1 MKRLA
6 SIILALFAFSALNA
20 QQMPELP
27 LDSSY
32 KVGQLDNGLTYF
44 IRHNDKPA
52 QRAEFYLATHVGA
65 AQETPDQDG
74 LAHFLEHMCFN
85 GTKNFPGKGIINYL
99 ESIGASFGGNVNAST
114 GVEQTIYLLHDIP
127 LVSEGVIDTCLLI
140 MHDYSHFVTCD
151 PAEIDAERGVIIEE
165 KRTRNTA
172 SWRSYMACREYLFK
186 GTKLGE
192 TSLIGSQEN
201 LETFKPESLTNFYHT
216 WYRPDMQALIVV
228 GDIDPDSVEAKIKAT
243 FADIPAAENPQQK
256 EQYKVP
262 DNAEPLIAIVTD
274 PEASSTSVE
283 LFWKSEPMP
292 FGLCNTPSGILIE
305 ACKDII
311 SYAMNERLE
320 AITAAPDA
328 PFAGAGFAFMS
339 MAECQECT
347 YYMANALEGQVLRA
361 TEALLT
367 EAERMKRYGFSDD
380 EYSRAKAS
388 LLTKAENAVN
398 KADTRK
404 NTEFV
409 YPCINHFFKNT
420 PLLTPQDK
428 LDILNQLLPMLN
440 TTTLNQIAA
449 QTITDENLV
458 VFYNAPEK
466 EGLTHP
472 TEQQFSELIASVRAS
487 EIEALEQES
496 IPETFLNPAKI
507 KGGKIVKRAEGI
519 HGSTIW
525 TLSNGVD
532 VVLTPKD
539 LEKDRISVNIS
550 MDGGRTLIP
559 TADLPSIQDDV
570 FQLYCANCGIAGFP
584 YSTVQKMLAGK
595 TVSASP
601 YINAIVHGVGASSN
615 VKDFETALQLAYLT
629 FTSPRFDETEYNTGM
644 DQIKAVLPNL
654 MSDPNYKFNNE
665 LMKTVRG
672 NSPRTVVLDEETF
685 AKANLKTL
693 KKDYLK
699 LFKGVNGARVY
710 ITGDFKPEEIEALVV
725 KYIGALPKG
734 KKSTV
739 NTDNFPQFAS
749 GQVTNHFTTK
759 MAAPKASVFK
769 LYKNE
774 LPYSVKA
781 EVTGDA
787 LGYILGMIYTETLR
801 EQEGGTYGASAYIVT
816 NREPMDFA
824 LLQVYFDTN
833 KESYEKLNALA
844 EDGIRRIAEE
854 GPTAEQFDKAVK
866 NAAKSLP
873 EQRIRNA
880 YWGSVVRD
888 WVRFGEDTDALTE
901 QAVAELTPE
910 DIKALAAHFLGSG
923 NYTEVIML
931 PEE

>member
-1 MKRLA
+1 
-6 SIILALFAFSALNA
+6 
-20 QQMPELP
+20 
-27 LDSSY
+27 
-32 KVGQLDNGLTYF
+32 
-44 IRHNDKPA
+44 
-52 QRAEFYLATHVGA
+52 
-65 AQETPDQDG
+65 
-74 LAHFLEHMCFN
+74 
-85 GTKNFPGKGIINYL
+85 
-99 ESIGASFGGNVNAST
+99 
-114 GVEQTIYLLHDIP
+114 
-127 LVSEGVIDTCLLI
+127 
-140 MHDYSHFVTCD
+140 
-151 PAEIDAERGVIIEE
+151 
-165 KRTRNTA
+165 
-172 SWRSYMACREYLFK
+172 MACREYLFK

-228 GDIDPDSVEAKIKAT
+228 GDIDPDAVEAKIKAT
-243 FADIPAAENPQQK
+243 FADIPAAENPKQK
-256 EQYKVP
+256 EEYKVP
-262 DNAEPLIAIVTD
+262 DNAEPLVAIVTD
-274 PEASSTSVE
+274 PEANGTSVE
-283 LFWKSEPMP
+283 LFWKSEPLPAAM
-292 FGLCNTPSGILIE
+292 CNTPTGMLVE

-347 YYMANALEGQVLRA
+347 YYMANSLEGQALRA

-380 EYSRAKAS
+380 EYARAKAS
-388 LLTKAENAVN
+388 ILTAAENAVN

-409 YPCINHFFKNT
+409 YPCINHFFQNK
-420 PLLTPQDK
+420 PLLAPQDR
-428 LDILNQLLPMLN
+428 LDILKQLLPMLN
-440 TTTLNQIAA
+440 TMALNQIAA

-466 EGLTHP
+466 EGLEHP
-472 TEQQFSELIASVRAS
+472 TEQQFSELIARVRAS

-496 IPETFLNPAKI
+496 IPEAFLNPAKI

-539 LEKDRISVNIS
+539 LEKDRISVNIA
-550 MDGGRTLIP
+550 MYGGKTLIP
-559 TADLPSIQDDV
+559 TADLPSFEDNV
-570 FQLYCANCGIAGFP
+570 FQLYCANCGIADIP

-601 YINAIVHGVGASSN
+601 YINTITHGVSASSN

-654 MSDPNYKFNNE
+654 LADPSYKFNNE

-672 NSPRTVVLDEETF
+672 NSPRAIVLDEETF
-685 AKANLKTL
+685 AKASLKTL

-699 LFKGVNGARVY
+699 LFKGANGAKVY
-710 ITGDFKPEEIEALVV
+710 ITGDFKPEEIEPLVV

-734 KKSTV
+734 KKSAV
-739 NTDNFPQFAS
+739 NNDNFVQFVD
-749 GQVTNHFTTK
+749 GNVTNHFTTK
-759 MAAPKASVFK
+759 MAAPKVSVFK

-781 EVTGDA
+781 DVAGEA
-787 LGYILGMIYTETLR
+787 LGYILGMVYTETLR
-801 EQEGGTYGASAYIVT
+801 EQEGGTYGASAVVVT
-816 NREPMDFA
+816 NREPVEFA

-833 KESYEKLNALA
+833 EESADKLNALA
-844 EDGIRRIAEE
+844 EEGIRKIAEE

-873 EQRIRNA
+873 EQRFHNS
-880 YWGSVVRD
+880 YWGSVVRN
-888 WVRFGEDTDALTE
+888 WVRFAEDSDALTE
-901 QAVAELTPE
+901 QAIAELTPE
-910 DIKALAAHFLGSG
+910 DVKALAASFLNSG
-923 NYTEVIML
+923 NYTEVIMR
-931 PEE
+931 PEK